1 MAHDFLSP
9 FVLDLLETLANLISI
24 GLDFIYFLFLSRDEI
39 QLFFGG
45 ICHLRYDSYG
55 DGDVTLRQLW

>member
-9 FVLDLLETLANLISI
+9 FVHDLLETLANLISI

-39 QLFFGG
+39 QLFLAGF
-45 ICHLRYDSYG
+45 
-55 DGDVTLRQLW
+55 VTYVMTATAMVM